1 VNEKTRDF
9 PLHESVFPQVKIFT
23 SKSFFICSACDI
35 ANHHERFAKRKWYVA
50 VLILLVPYF
59 LRNDYGVFGVL
70 LPLLFHWTRGQKKWV
85 AFLFLSLLNTVYS
98 GYIGIIY
105 GVWWQ
110 LFAVMGIAIAL
121 WMPSI
126 KTWRWKI
133 NKYAFYG
140 FYPTHLALLWFL
152 HVFVF

>member
-1 VNEKTRDF
+1 V
-9 PLHESVFPQVKIFT
+9 T
-23 SKSFFICSACDI
+23 SLII
-35 ANHHERFAKRKWYVA
+35 LERFAKREWYVA
-50 VLILLVPYF
+50 VLILLVLYF

-98 GYIGIIY
+98 GYIGMVY
-105 GVWWQ
+105 GIWWQ
-110 LFAVMGIAIAL
+110 LFGVLGIAIAL

-133 NKYAFYG
+133 NKYVFYG
-140 FYPTHLALLWFL
+140 LYPAHLALLWLWFL
-152 HVFVF
+152 HVFVFRG